1 MLKKID
7 KLSVYYKLILLIF
20 ITSTAF
26 ILLFSSLF
34 YYILKQEDEV
44 YEQTQKQ
51 LDEEITSLMKLNAEP
66 PISTIIDVTY
76 WDELVSFVSSRDQD
90 WFQNSIASTVDMYSM
105 EFIGVY
111 DLQGNQVGNA
121 HADKLKAPITFVT
134 QSLLTKL
141 NQKKIMNF
149 FVKLPEGYGE
159 VFMATIHPSNDPNK
173 NKTTPK
179 GYFVMMRLLDDD
191 YKKRLQEISSCS
203 IAFTDSDSNELLF
216 DDFVKDIY
224 TLKSWDGTKIV
235 NLAFQRKFY
244 VNFNTTEKI
253 LFVIFLFFLAYIISS
268 LLFLRKW
275 ISHPLTLTTK
285 ILETGDKKAIN
296 ELKESKGEFNRI
308 ARLFEESFSQKKLLE
323 KAKAKAEESDQLKT
337 AFLTNL
343 SHEIRTPMNAIL
355 GFSDLLNNKEIDE
368 KEKKDYIEII
378 TKSGG
383 NLVSIIDDL
392 IEMSKID
399 AHQVTPNLS
408 SLDIDDCV
416 QEIYQSVKITISK
429 DKNIQFILTKPDEAL
444 PHPIFTDVVKLKQI
458 LINLLTNAIKFTT
471 VGSIELSYKWSP
483 KKNQLLFCVKDTGLG
498 IDKQHQKSIFDRFRR
513 VEGDY
518 SIKVGGLGLGLSIT
532 KAYVEMMGGTIS
544 LKSEL
549 GVGSKFKFTLPVMF
563 DKRTEIIEEPVLTS
577 TPVTITTEIK
587 PKTILIAEDDNINFL
602 LFDKLMQNSN
612 FTIIRAKDGEE
623 AIALFYANQDVD
635 LVLMDIKMP
644 KKSGYEALKEIK
656 LIKPTAIVVAQT
668 AFSSSDE
675 IEKIQ
680 QVGFDAHIT
689 KPINKEKLFDL
700 MTAILN

>member
-20 ITSTAF
+20 VTSTAF
-26 ILLFSSLF
+26 LLLFSSLF

-44 YEQTQKQ
+44 YEQAQRQ

-66 PISTIIDVTY
+66 PISTLVDVTY
-76 WDELVSFVSSRDQD
+76 WDELVTFVTSKKQS
-90 WFQNSIASTVDMYSM
+90 WFQNSIASTIDMYAM
-105 EFIGVY
+105 EYIGVY

-121 HADKLKAPITFVT
+121 RTQNFKSSINFITRP
-134 QSLLTKL
+134 LL
-141 NQKKIMNF
+141 NEVYKKKNVNF

-159 VFMATIHPSNDPNK
+159 VFMGTIHPSNDPNK
-173 NKTTPK
+173 SKTTPK
-179 GYFVMMRLLDDD
+179 GYFVMMRLLDAD

-203 IAFTDSDSNELLF
+203 IAFTDSDSNELLL
-216 DDFVKDIY
+216 DDYVKDIY

-253 LFVIFLFFLAYIISS
+253 LFGIFLFFLAYIISS

-429 DKNIQFILTKPDEAL
+429 DKNIQFILTKPEEAL

-471 VGSIELSYKWSP
+471 EGSIELSYKWSP

>member
-1 MLKKID
+1 MLKRID
-7 KLSVYYKLILLIF
+7 KLSVYYKLILLIL
-20 ITSTAF
+20 ITSVAF
-26 ILLFSSLF
+26 VVLFSSLF
-34 YYILKQEDEV
+34 YYILKQEDQV
-44 YEQTQKQ
+44 YVQTQKQ
-51 LDEEITSLMKLNAEP
+51 LDNEITSLMKLNAEP
-66 PISTIIDVTY
+66 PKSTIVDVTY
-76 WDELVSFVSSRDQD
+76 WDELVTFVTSKDQN
-90 WFQNSIASTVDMYSM
+90 WFQNSIASTVDMYAM
-105 EFIGVY
+105 EYLGVY
-111 DLQGNQVGNA
+111 DLEGNQVGNA
-121 HADKLKAPITFVT
+121 HANQLKAPVTFVT
-134 QSLLTKL
+134 KPLLSKL
-141 NQKKIMNF
+141 YQKKIMNF
-149 FVKLPEGYGE
+149 FVKLPEGYAE
-159 VFMATIHPSNDPNK
+159 VFMATIHPSNDPK
-173 NKTTPK
+173 KTKTTPK
-179 GYFVMMRLLDDD
+179 GYFVMMRLLDKD
-191 YKKRLQEISSCS
+191 YRKRLQEISSCT
-203 IAFTDSDSNELLF
+203 ITFTNSDSNELLY
-216 DDFVKDIY
+216 DDYIKDIY
-224 TLKSWDGTKIV
+224 TLRGWDGSKIV
-235 NLAFQRKFY
+235 NLSLQRKFY

-253 LFVIFLFFLAYIISS
+253 LFVILLFFIAYIISS

-285 ILETGDKKAIN
+285 ILETGNKKAIN
-296 ELKESKGEFNRI
+296 ELKKSKGEFHNI
-308 ARLFEESFSQKKLLE
+308 ARLFEESFTQQKQLE
-323 KAKAKAEESDQLKT
+323 KAKLKAEESDKLKT

-355 GFSDLLNNKEIDE
+355 GFSELLQNKDIEE

-378 TKSGG
+378 SKSGG

-416 QEIYQSVKITISK
+416 NEIYQSVKITVPK
-429 DKNIQFILTKPDEAL
+429 NKNINFILSRPEEDL
-444 PHPIFTDVVKLKQI
+444 PHNVFTDIVKLKQI

-471 VGSIELSYKWSP
+471 EGSIELSYKWNP
-483 KKNQLLFCVKDTGLG
+483 KKNQLVFSVKDTGLG
-498 IDKQHQKSIFDRFRR
+498 IDKENQKYIFDRFRR

-544 LKSEL
+544 LISEL
-549 GVGSKFKFTLPVMF
+549 NVGSKFKFTLPVMF
-563 DKRTEIIEEPVLTS
+563 DKRVEVAPEPVIHKELGV
-577 TPVTITTEIK
+577 TPDSKT
-587 PKTILIAEDDNINFL
+587 KTILIAEDDNINFL
-602 LFDKLMQNSN
+602 LFNKLMENSN

-623 AIALFYANQDVD
+623 AIALFQDNQDVD

-644 KKSGYEALKEIK
+644 KKSGYEALREIK

-700 MTAILN
+700 ITSILN